1 MLNDLRNQASFEP
14 GEEEPL
20 ESIHMEP
27 PKAPKSRRSF
37 DRITGTNGKQ
47 RFLLALMLL
56 VIVCLLGVMLL
67 VVAGKVVLPI
77 AAL

>member
-20 ESIHMEP
+20 ESIRLDQSRLVKP
-27 PKAPKSRRSF
+27 RRSF
-37 DRITGTNGKQ
+37 NKLTGTNGRQ

-56 VIVCLLGVMLL
+56 IMVCLLGVMLL
-67 VVAGKVVLPI
+67 VITGKVVIPV
-77 AAL
+77 A